1 MKIVNLSQREED
13 WLDWRRQGVTATDA
27 AILLNRSPYKT
38 RWRLWAEKTGY
49 AREVDLSLNPL
60 VRRGI
65 ESEDAARRAFEE
77 KGMMTCCSPPCR
89 IGSIPPARA
98 SPGWPER

>member
-49 AREVDLSLNPL
+49 LRVSKLG
-60 VRRGI
+60 GI
-65 ESEDAARRAFEE
+65 RWWLERVAELFQLYWESTDGRFR
-77 KGMMTCCSPPCR
+77 
-89 IGSIPPARA
+89 
-98 SPGWPER
+98 W

>member
-65 ESEDAARRAFEE
+65 GKRR
-77 KGMMTCCSPPCR
+77 CCKTR
-89 IGSIPPARA
+89 FRG
-98 SPGWPER
+98 EV